1 MGWTEKRLQ
10 RRVTTTTDSLL
21 GVVVTVTG
29 EVGESIVI
37 VQHTEDKDLVAE
49 AVIAPD
55 ETVPDLR
62 DGGPDHVIAAHG
74 LEIEGHVTGG
84 PDLGQEDVHV
94 PPEEDQ
100 GTGNGHKFLVIMSFW

>member
-1 MGWTEKRLQ
+1 
-10 RRVTTTTDSLL
+10 
-21 GVVVTVTG
+21 
-29 EVGESIVI
+29 

-100 GTGNGHKFLVIMSFW
+100 GTGELKLFNRCEAVQFEQLILVFLLLPFNQSL